1 MCPFCLTTA
10 VLIAGS
16 AISTGGLAAIA
27 VRKFGGRNAVDNDP
41 AQPGRKSFDKRTE
54 Q

>member
-1 MCPFCLTTA
+1 MCPFCLATA

-27 VRKFGGRNAVDNDP
+27 VRKFGGRNAGDNDP
-41 AQPGRKSFDKRTE
+41 AQAGSNSFDKTTE